1 MLIFLISCMSDN
13 MLTNK
18 IVEERVI
25 YDTAYVEVIIE
36 VEKEVEV
43 EVPEN
48 YPLWSQTYIQPTT
61 GNGVDIL
68 WVVDPSGSMNMN
80 WPQVVLGVEQMMLA
94 LPLDINWRLE
104 IIPTDDYRAK
114 RLESFPILPG
124 DSLQTAQDHL
134 TNNVTGYS
142 ERGFDAVKEYILENA
157 DAAQWMRPDVSLLIV
172 FVSDENDY
180 SSQSSAQFISW
191 IQYQRPEVFIASIV
205 NVDPTISLCPN
216 DFNHYM
222 DVGIDYM
229 DAANHFVGDIIDIC
243 EPDWS
248 SGVNQAI
255 QQVQYYEEIR
265 LDHTPVDLDHIE
277 VLVDNIVW
285 TDWTW
290 DEPNNKIVFTTI
302 PPEGSIITISYNY
315 L

>member
-1 MLIFLISCMSDN
+1 MLLFLISCMSDQ
-13 MLTNK
+13 MLTNRVVK
-18 IVEERVI
+18 ERVI
-25 YDTAYVEVIIE
+25 YDTAYVEVIVE
-36 VEKEVEV
+36 VEKEV

-68 WVVDPSGSMNMN
+68 WVVDPSGSMNAN

-104 IIPTDDYRAK
+104 IIPTDEYRAK

-134 TNNVTGYS
+134 TNNINGYT
-142 ERGFDAVKEYILENA
+142 EKGFDAVKQYIQENA
-157 DAAQWMRPDVSLLIV
+157 DAAQWMRPDVALLIV
-172 FVSDENDY
+172 FVSDENDH
-180 SSQSSAQFISW
+180 SSQSPSQFISW
-191 IQYQRPEVFIASIV
+191 ITYQRPEVFITSIV
-205 NVDPTISLCPN
+205 NVDPLVSLCPN
-216 DFNHYM
+216 DFNHHL
-222 DVGIDYM
+222 DVGVDYM
-229 DAANHFVGDIIDIC
+229 DATNHFFGDIIDIC

-248 SGVNQAI
+248 NGVSQAI
-255 QQVQYYEEIR
+255 QQVQYYDEIP
-265 LDHTPVDLDHIE
+265 LDHTPVDVDHIE
-277 VLVDNIVW
+277 VLVDNLVW

-302 PPEGSIITISYNY
+302 PPEGSIITVSYNY

>member
-1 MLIFLISCMSDN
+1 MSDQ
-13 MLTNK
+13 MLTNRVVK
-18 IVEERVI
+18 ERVI
-25 YDTAYVEVIIE
+25 YDTAYVEVIVE
-36 VEKEVEV
+36 VEKEV

-68 WVVDPSGSMNMN
+68 WVVDPSGSMNAN

-104 IIPTDDYRAK
+104 IIPTDEYRAK

-134 TNNVTGYS
+134 TNNINGYT
-142 ERGFDAVKEYILENA
+142 EKGFDAVKQYIQENA
-157 DAAQWMRPDVSLLIV
+157 DAAQWMRPDVALLIV
-172 FVSDENDY
+172 FVSDENDH
-180 SSQSSAQFISW
+180 SSQSPSQFISW
-191 IQYQRPEVFIASIV
+191 ITYQRPEVFITSIV
-205 NVDPTISLCPN
+205 NVDPLVSLCPN
-216 DFNHYM
+216 DFNHHL
-222 DVGIDYM
+222 DVGVDYM
-229 DAANHFVGDIIDIC
+229 DATNHFFGDIIDIC

-248 SGVNQAI
+248 NGVSQAI
-255 QQVQYYEEIR
+255 QQVQYYDEIP
-265 LDHTPVDLDHIE
+265 LDHTPVDVDHIE
-277 VLVDNIVW
+277 VLVDNLVW

-302 PPEGSIITISYNY
+302 PPEGSIITVSYNY